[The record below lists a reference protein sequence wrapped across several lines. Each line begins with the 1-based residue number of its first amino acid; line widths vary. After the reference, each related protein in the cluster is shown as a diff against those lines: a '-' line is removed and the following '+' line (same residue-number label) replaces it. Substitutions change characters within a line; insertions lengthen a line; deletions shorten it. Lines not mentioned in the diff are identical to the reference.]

1 MYQTLVFIQTLNL
14 LLSLTCICYGVV
26 SYKSIN
32 NLKPLILLPVYSI
45 IQIIFSEIGIK
56 LFNGNYSFGN
66 LQYTSVAVYIIIEFV
81 IILYFYFNIFTS
93 VFLRS
98 FLKFVALTSIFLLLI
113 DVNKA
118 KNSSNLNL
126 FLFQMFSGFSIELLS
141 YLGFREIIKK
151 ENIENILTQPNSIMI
166 LGILFSFI
174 IIAPFSVLQNFLLSR
189 NQILYEFL
197 FLTNS
202 LGYFILFSFLIFAIY
217 VSRKSRDF

>member
-1 MYQTLVFIQTLNL
+1 
-14 LLSLTCICYGVV
+14 
-26 SYKSIN
+26 
-32 NLKPLILLPVYSI
+32 
-45 IQIIFSEIGIK
+45 
-56 LFNGNYSFGN
+56 
-66 LQYTSVAVYIIIEFV
+66 
-81 IILYFYFNIFTS
+81 
-93 VFLRS
+93 
-98 FLKFVALTSIFLLLI
+98 
-113 DVNKA
+113 
-118 KNSSNLNL
+118 
-126 FLFQMFSGFSIELLS
+126 MFSGFSIELLS